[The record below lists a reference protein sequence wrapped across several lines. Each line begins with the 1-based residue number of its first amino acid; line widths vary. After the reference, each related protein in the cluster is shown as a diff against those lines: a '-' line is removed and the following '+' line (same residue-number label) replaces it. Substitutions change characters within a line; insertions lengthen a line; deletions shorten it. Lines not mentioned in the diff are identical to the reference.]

1 MLTLFIHFMCTDY
14 VPNADHMYNFDSGIG
29 SLPIATVLL
38 TDRIG
43 EGIESFVISLLPP
56 EATSGQMMGTA
67 PEIVYPSNVTV
78 IIIDDDCKDIHNVH
92 IWILCMVEWI
102 PTISYSLVPSNCIAI
117 QNNT

>member
-1 MLTLFIHFMCTDY
+1 MCTDY
-14 VPNADHMYNFDSGIG
+14 VPNADHVYNFDSGIG

-43 EGIESFVISLLPP
+43 EGIESFMISLLPP
-56 EATSGQMMGTA
+56 EATSAQMMGTA

-92 IWILCMVEWI
+92 IWILCMIEWI